1 MNERALEDLSGQDIW
16 LTGERLAH
24 ILEHP
29 EMAGQE
35 ERIPEAL
42 RSPDSVVLS
51 HHDPAVRLYHKLF
64 ETTPVTRKYLVVA
77 VKYTKQDALVVTA
90 FFTDR
95 ATRGLSTSRSRVMQP
110 KAS

>member
-1 MNERALEDLSGQDIW
+1 MNEQALKDLSGQDIR

-35 ERIPEAL
+35 ERIAEAL
-42 RSPDSVVLS
+42 QSPDSVVLS
-51 HHDPAVRLYHKLF
+51 HHDLAVRLYHKLF
-64 ETTPVTRKYLVVA
+64 EKTPVTRKYLVVA
-77 VKYTKQDALVVTA
+77 VKYTEQDAFVVTA

-95 ATRGLSTSRSRVMQP
+95 EKRGTSVWPR
-110 KAS
+110 